1 MKNLAVFFGGR
12 SVEHDVSIITGTQ
25 LIENAD
31 ASKYNIMPVYI
42 SRSGQWYAGEKLR
55 DSKFF
60 VHPDL
65 EQKGIDKV
73 FLPCLISTSL
83 FLPCTACTARTG
95 HCRG

>member
-12 SVEHDVSIITGTQ
+12 TVEHDVSIITGTQ

-55 DSKFF
+55 GLRS
-60 VHPDL
+60 
-65 EQKGIDKV
+65 
-73 FLPCLISTSL
+73 FLSIRIWNRRASIRFSCRPTAGSRSL
-83 FLPCTACTARTG
+83 L
-95 HCRG
+95 RGRRGLA

>member
-42 SRSGQWYAGEKLR
+42 SRSG
-55 DSKFF
+55 
-60 VHPDL
+60 
-65 EQKGIDKV
+65 
-73 FLPCLISTSL
+73 
-83 FLPCTACTARTG
+83 
-95 HCRG
+95 